1 MLFLPAGPARRPL
14 PDGPVGVVDV
24 PHVPVDG
31 HVAQQVV
38 VAVFP
43 RRFHDGP
50 RPGLFARGGLSGE
63 GVGPLG
69 DEEFVLAHQVEGGGV
84 SGCLDGR
91 DDAGGPVVAHRAVE
105 PVEQAAAEPAGHD
118 GGGVLPVSVLV
129 LGTDVAAD
137 DGQCIQRYNPS
148 FNAVAGDRVEIDETY
163 FRDSNKGYRKGTMP
177 RPARKSGRKAAKRGL
192 SKQQVCV
199 VTGIDD
205 TGTSFLVVSGRGM
218 LGKERAYKVLNGRIG
233 KGALVVT
240 DKAGAYPTVID
251 RLGAALERT
260 DAAGHAINRINSLH
274 ARLKDFMHGF
284 KGVSTK
290 HLQSYL
296 AWFQWTEAFKSG
308 PAEQRGT
315 VGRQIRNGVYRLTRS
330 MYVRM
335 PMPV

>member
-14 PDGPVGVVDV
+14 PDGLVGVVDV

-129 LGTDVAAD
+129 LGADVAAD
-137 DGQCIQRYNPS
+137 DGHGPLG
-148 FNAVAGDRVEIDETY
+148 VGHPGAG
-163 FRDSNKGYRKGTMP
+163 P
-177 RPARKSGRKAAKRGL
+177 
-192 SKQQVCV
+192 
-199 VTGIDD
+199 
-205 TGTSFLVVSGRGM
+205 
-218 LGKERAYKVLNGRIG
+218 
-233 KGALVVT
+233 
-240 DKAGAYPTVID
+240 
-251 RLGAALERT
+251 
-260 DAAGHAINRINSLH
+260 
-274 ARLKDFMHGF
+274 
-284 KGVSTK
+284 
-290 HLQSYL
+290 
-296 AWFQWTEAFKSG
+296 
-308 PAEQRGT
+308 
-315 VGRQIRNGVYRLTRS
+315 
-330 MYVRM
+330 
-335 PMPV
+335 

>member
-1 MLFLPAGPARRPL
+1 MSKWSKAAKL
-14 PDGPVGVVDV
+14 
-24 PHVPVDG
+24 
-31 HVAQQVV
+31 
-38 VAVFP
+38 
-43 RRFHDGP
+43 
-50 RPGLFARGGLSGE
+50 
-63 GVGPLG
+63 
-69 DEEFVLAHQVEGGGV
+69 V
-84 SGCLDGR
+84 SGVRNGLALLD
-91 DDAGGPVVAHRAVE
+91 DDERRRAIEALRSIVYE
-105 PVEQAAAEPAGHD
+105 DMFGTSSRE
-118 GGGVLPVSVLV
+118 LP
-129 LGTDVAAD
+129 
-137 DGQCIQRYNPS
+137 
-148 FNAVAGDRVEIDETY
+148 AGDRVEIDETY
-163 FRDSNKGYRKGTMP
+163 FRDSYKGYRKGTMP
-177 RPARKSGRKAAKRGL
+177 RPARKSGKKAAKRGL

-205 TGTSFLVVSGRGM
+205 TGASFLVVSGRGM

-251 RLGAALERT
+251 RLGATLERT
-260 DAAGHAINRINSLH
+260 DATEHAINRINSLH

-308 PAEQRGT
+308 PTEQRG
-315 VGRQIRNGVYRLTRS
+315 VIGRQIRNGVYRLTRR

>member
-1 MLFLPAGPARRPL
+1 MLDDNNHKYDASKSNNDKSYPLTQLRFQSYTCFAIFFTIWLNRLVGFPVFGRNLFILCCGASILSLIGFQRIRHNLNGLRLSLLLLHTPVFGFLL
-14 PDGPVGVVDV
+14 L
-24 PHVPVDG
+24 H
-31 HVAQQVV
+31 H
-38 VAVFP
+38 
-43 RRFHDGP
+43 
-50 RPGLFARGGLSGE
+50 
-63 GVGPLG
+63 
-69 DEEFVLAHQVEGGGV
+69 
-84 SGCLDGR
+84 
-91 DDAGGPVVAHRAVE
+91 
-105 PVEQAAAEPAGHD
+105 
-118 GGGVLPVSVLV
+118 
-129 LGTDVAAD
+129 
-137 DGQCIQRYNPS
+137 
-148 FNAVAGDRVEIDETY
+148 VAGDRVEIDETY

-274 ARLKDFMHGF
+274 VRLKDFMHGF

>member
-1 MLFLPAGPARRPL
+1 MGKWSKAAKLVSVVRDGLALLDDDERRRSIKALRSIVYEDMFGAGSRELPTDACVRCGSIGIVRRGHTKGGSQRWYCKDCRRTFTANVGRVLGMSKL
-14 PDGPVGVVDV
+14 PVETWMTYVEAFID
-24 PHVPVDG
+24 H
-31 HVAQQVV
+31 
-38 VAVFP
+38 
-43 RRFHDGP
+43 
-50 RPGLFARGGLSGE
+50 LSLRDCMDKC
-63 GVGPLG
+63 GVGLRTAWFMRRRII
-69 DEEFVLAHQVEGGGV
+69 E
-84 SGCLDGR
+84 
-91 DDAGGPVVAHRAVE
+91 
-105 PVEQAAAEPAGHD
+105 
-118 GGGVLPVSVLV
+118 
-129 LGTDVAAD
+129 
-137 DGQCIQRYNPS
+137 CIQRYNPS

-163 FRDSNKGYRKGTMP
+163 FRDSYKGYRTGTMP

-205 TGTSFLVVSGRGM
+205 TGASFLVVSGRGM

-240 DKAGAYPTVID
+240 DKAGAYPAVLN
-251 RLGAALERT
+251 RLGATLERT
-260 DAAGHAINRINSLH
+260 DATEHAINHVNSLH

-308 PAEQRGT
+308 PTEQRGT
-315 VGRQIRNGVYRLTRS
+315 IGRHIRNGVYRLTRS